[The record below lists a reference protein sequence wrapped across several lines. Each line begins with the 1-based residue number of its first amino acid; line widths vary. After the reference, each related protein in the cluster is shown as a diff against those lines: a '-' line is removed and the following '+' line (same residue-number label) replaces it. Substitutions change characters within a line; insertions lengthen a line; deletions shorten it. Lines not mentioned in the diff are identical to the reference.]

1 MDTLSVVAAIAVG
14 LAFVIAGGSKLAA
27 RESWSTQAVGL
38 GAPRWS
44 IGLLPW
50 VELII
55 GAGLVAQL
63 ERRLFAVA
71 AAGLLL
77 AFTALILMR
86 LREGKRPPC
95 ACFGA
100 LSAKPIGA
108 GHVARNVAMIAAALL
123 AAA

>member
-1 MDTLSVVAAIAVG
+1 MDALRVVAAVAVG
-14 LAFVIAGGSKLAA
+14 VAFVVAGGSKLAA
-27 RESWSTQAVGL
+27 RESWSFQAVGL

-44 IGLLPW
+44 IAAVPW
-50 VELII
+50 VELVI
-55 GAGLVAQL
+55 GAGLIAQVG
-63 ERRLFAVA
+63 RRVFAVA

-77 AFTALILMR
+77 AFTALILLR

-108 GHVARNVAMIAAALL
+108 GHVARNVAMIAAAVL
-123 AAA
+123 AAT